1 MNRTAIHPIALSPL
15 LAGLVAATMSA
26 AVAAVE
32 PQVASSVEVTAPATL
47 PVHAL
52 RELTGRYRLSDGRE
66 LRVDRHGLHLWA
78 QVGRARAQRLDD
90 AGGHRFASVDGRT
103 TIAFEPMA
111 DGSVDRL
118 RLTETRAGSAARVAQ
133 ATPD

>member
-1 MNRTAIHPIALSPL
+1 MKRNPITPIPL

-26 AVAAVE
+26 SGAAAE
-32 PQVASSVEVTAPATL
+32 PPAASSVEVTAPATL
-47 PVHAL
+47 PTHAL

-66 LRVDRHGLHLWA
+66 LRVDRHGLHLYA
-78 QVGRARAQRLDD
+78 QVGRARSQRLDD

-111 DGSVDRL
+111 DGRVERL

-133 ATPD
+133 ATLD